1 MNEAPTKILSEKFVY
16 EGYFKLQESQLQ
28 NIRKETAQYLSVL
41 MQRDAVV
48 ILAKNQDGRWIINRE
63 YRHPVKKYVWGL
75 PGGLMETKEFAVDSA
90 KREFLEET
98 GYKTDEAILLGSAY
112 PMPSICDQKIYYLYA
127 PRATKVQNPTLEP
140 FEFIETFLLTDEEL
154 KKIFKS
160 DEVDST
166 LFTALMYYQHFT
178 F

>member
-1 MNEAPTKILSEKFVY
+1 MNQVPTKTLSEKLIH
-16 EGYFKLQESQLQ
+16 EGFFNLKEDRLE
-28 NIRKETAQYLSVL
+28 NIKNEKIDYLSVL
-41 MQRDAVV
+41 MKKDAVV
-48 ILAKNQDGRWIINRE
+48 ILAKNEEGRWIINRE

-75 PGGLMETKEFAVDSA
+75 PGGRMETNEFAMDSA

-98 GYKTDEAILLGSAY
+98 GYFAEEIILLGTCY
-112 PMPSICDQKIYYLYA
+112 PMPSICDQKIYFLYA
-127 PRATKVQNPTLEP
+127 PRTKKTQTSSLEP

-160 DEVDST
+160 DEVDSV